1 MTANKRLLNG
11 LTRLPAYALLEL
23 LQQITI
29 FNALKGGDITMMR
42 AFTEQKMKRW
52 AEQRWI
58 LDAII
63 SSVGMEWDQPRL
75 GYTMFPCG
83 PDAVG
88 DFRTVGMRTKKFSD
102 MHREFAGAARRREAK
117 ARAFE
122 EQDRLVS
129 ARESYFIASMLYS
142 AARWPIFEASDLH
155 IDYNNRMVDCY
166 NRYIEYAPRP
176 IERVEIPF
184 GDGVLPGYLAL
195 PHEPKDGEKFACA
208 IGIDGMDGSK
218 EIMCSMYGDKM
229 LERGMASFVY
239 DGPGQGECPVNGVYV
254 TKDNHMEAAQAVYDW
269 LDGHP
274 AIDSDRLVIF
284 GLSFGSFFGMQ
295 AAAQL
300 GDKVLGAA
308 VTFVC
313 HEPGCY
319 TIFNMAAP
327 SFKLR
332 FMFMSNYDNEDEFDH
347 FISEFSLDPIVD
359 QITCPVLVQA
369 GQDEE
374 LSPIGRSSAPKIS
387 LKSCKCRK
395 SWFFTKANATPSV
408 AARRPISAKTGIPC
422 SPIGASTGSTTSQPP
437 ASKY

>member
-1 MTANKRLLNG
+1 
-11 LTRLPAYALLEL
+11 
-23 LQQITI
+23 
-29 FNALKGGDITMMR
+29 MMR
-42 AFTEQKMKRW
+42 AFTEQKMTRW

-88 DFRTVGMRTKKFSD
+88 DFRTVGMRTKKFAD

-117 ARAFE
+117 AKAFE
-122 EQDRLVS
+122 EQDRFVS
-129 ARESYFIASMLYS
+129 ARESYFIASLLYS
-142 AARWPIFEASDLH
+142 AARWPIFEASELH
-155 IDYNNRMVDCY
+155 IDYDRRMVDCY
-166 NRYIEYAPRP
+166 KRYIEYAPRP

-195 PHEPKDGEKFACA
+195 PHEPKDGERFPCA

-254 TKDNHMEAAQAVYDW
+254 TKDNHMDAAQAVYDW
-269 LDGHP
+269 LIEQP
-274 AIDSDRLVIF
+274 AIDPDRLVIF
-284 GLSFGSFFGMQ
+284 GLSFGSFFGLQ

-332 FMFMSNYDNEDEFDH
+332 FMFMSNYDDEAAFDE

-359 QITCPVLVQA
+359 QIKCPVLVQA

-374 LSPIGRSSAPKIS
+374 LSPIECTEDLVEKLQVPKKLVFYEGERHAIGGGQAAYMGENWYSMLADWCLDRVNGKPAPSEQVLINQ
-387 LKSCKCRK
+387 LGQQEV
-395 SWFFTKANATPSV
+395 TP
-408 AARRPISAKTGIPC
+408 
-422 SPIGASTGSTTSQPP
+422 
-437 ASKY
+437 Y

>member
-1 MTANKRLLNG
+1 MKGN
-11 LTRLPAYALLEL
+11 
-23 LQQITI
+23 TI
-29 FNALKGGDITMMR
+29 MMK

-83 PDAVG
+83 PDALG
-88 DFRTVGMRTKKFSD
+88 DFRTVGMRTKKFND
-102 MHREFAGAARRREAK
+102 MHREFAAAASRRQAK
-117 ARAFE
+117 AISFE

-129 ARESYFIASMLYS
+129 ARESYFIASLLYS
-142 AARWPIFEASDLH
+142 AARWPIFEANDLH
-155 IDYNNRMVDCY
+155 
-166 NRYIEYAPRP
+166 
-176 IERVEIPF
+176 
-184 GDGVLPGYLAL
+184 
-195 PHEPKDGEKFACA
+195 

-239 DGPGQGECPVNGVYV
+239 DGPGQGECPVNGLYV

-269 LDGHP
+269 LIEHP
-274 AIDSDRLVIF
+274 AIDKDRLVIF
-284 GLSFGSFFGMQ
+284 GISFGSFFGLQ

-300 GDKVLGAA
+300 GDKVKGAA
-308 VTFVC
+308 VSFVC

-332 FMFMSNYDNEDEFDH
+332 FMFMSNYDDEDKFDE
-347 FISEFSLDPIVD
+347 FISEFSLNPILD
-359 QITCPVLVQA
+359 KISCPVLIQA

-374 LSPIGRSSAPKIS
+374 LSPIECTDDVVSKLNVPKKLVYYEGERHAIGGGAAAYLGENWYSMLADWCLDRVNDKKAPNEEVLINS
-387 LKSCKCRK
+387 LGHQE
-395 SWFFTKANATPSV
+395 
-408 AARRPISAKTGIPC
+408 I
-422 SPIGASTGSTTSQPP
+422 TSF
-437 ASKY
+437 

>member
-1 MTANKRLLNG
+1 MKGN
-11 LTRLPAYALLEL
+11 
-23 LQQITI
+23 TI
-29 FNALKGGDITMMR
+29 MMK

-75 GYTMFPCG
+75 GYTMFPCC

-88 DFRTVGMRTKKFSD
+88 DFRTVGMRTKKFND
-102 MHREFAGAARRREAK
+102 MHREFAGAAKRREIK
-117 ARAFE
+117 AQSFE
-122 EQDRLVS
+122 EQERYVS
-129 ARESYFIASMLYS
+129 ARESYFIASLLYS
-142 AARWPIFEASDLH
+142 AARWPIFEANDLH
-155 IDYNNRMVDCY
+155 IQYNKQMVTCY
-166 NRYIEYAPRP
+166 DKYIKYAPRP

-184 GDGVLPGYLAL
+184 GDSFLPGFLAL
-195 PHEPKDGEKFACA
+195 PHEPKEGEKFPCA

-239 DGPGQGECPVNGVYV
+239 DGPGQGECPVNGLYV

-269 LDGHP
+269 LIEHP
-274 AIDSDRLVIF
+274 AIDKDRLVIF
-284 GLSFGSFFGMQ
+284 GISFGSFFGLQ

-300 GDKVLGAA
+300 GDKVKGAA
-308 VTFVC
+308 VSFVC

-332 FMFMSNYDNEDEFDH
+332 FMFMSNYDDEDKFDE
-347 FISEFSLDPIVD
+347 FISEFSLNPILD
-359 QITCPVLVQA
+359 KISCPVLIQA

-374 LSPIGRSSAPKIS
+374 LSPIECTDDVVSKLNVPKKLVYYEGERHAIGGGAAAYLGENWYSMLADWCLDRVNDKKAPNEEVLINS
-387 LKSCKCRK
+387 LGHQE
-395 SWFFTKANATPSV
+395 
-408 AARRPISAKTGIPC
+408 I
-422 SPIGASTGSTTSQPP
+422 TSF
-437 ASKY
+437 

>member
-1 MTANKRLLNG
+1 
-11 LTRLPAYALLEL
+11 
-23 LQQITI
+23 
-29 FNALKGGDITMMR
+29 MR

-58 LDAII
+58 LDAVI
-63 SSVGMEWDQPRL
+63 STVGMEWDQPRL

-88 DFRTVGMRTKKFSD
+88 DFRTVGMRVKKFAD
-102 MHREFAGAARRREAK
+102 MHREFGGAGKRREAK

-122 EQDRLVS
+122 AQERFVS
-129 ARESYFIASMLYS
+129 ARESYFIASLLYS
-142 AARWPIFEASDLH
+142 AARWPIFEADATH

-166 NRYIEYAPRP
+166 NKYIQYAPRP

-184 GDGVLPGYLAL
+184 QGGVLPGFLAL
-195 PHEPKDGEKFACA
+195 PREPKPGERFPCA

-239 DGPGQGECPVNGVYV
+239 DGPGQGECPVNGLYV
-254 TKDNHMEAAQAVYDW
+254 TKDNHMEAAQAVYDR
-269 LDGHP
+269 LVTHP
-274 AIDSDRLVIF
+274 HIDPERLVIF
-284 GLSFGSFFGMQ
+284 GISFGSFFGAQ

-300 GDKVLGAA
+300 GDKVRGAA
-308 VTFVC
+308 LSFVC

-332 FMFMSNYDNEDEFDH
+332 FMFMSNHDDEAEFDK
-347 FISEFSLDPIVD
+347 FISEFSLDPVVD
-359 QITCPVLVQA
+359 RITCPVLVQA
-369 GQDEE
+369 GEDEE
-374 LSPIGRSSAPKIS
+374 LSPLECSEDFVYRLKAPKKLVVYEGERHAIGGGPAPY
-387 LKSCKCRK
+387 LGEHWYTMLADWCLDRVNGKPAPNEHLRINV
-395 SWFFTKANATPSV
+395 FGQNDVTP
-408 AARRPISAKTGIPC
+408 
-422 SPIGASTGSTTSQPP
+422 
-437 ASKY
+437 Y